1 MTNDNYTMM
10 SDTQLLDEIHKVE
23 LKIDSV
29 HLNRYVK
36 NHYPELYRELKNRT
50 QFLFDYYGEN
60 LVPIHAIIYSLE
72 HGLVG
77 MPICAHP
84 DCSNVVGWNKSGFR
98 VYCCREHCVSDPN
111 VKQKIKHTCQD
122 RYGSDSPLQSK
133 VIREKI
139 RQRFIDTY
147 GVDNPAKLQQ
157 VQEKMKRTCTERF
170 GVENAFQSEE
180 IKKKI
185 RQTNKTRYGKEFP
198 GQVESIKEKK
208 RQTLMEHYGVDVPL
222 KCKELVEKSERT
234 TIERYGYNRVAKSP
248 LFSAY
253 HRKRI
258 FHDNIWFDSSWEIEV
273 YDFLKENH
281 IQFEYS
287 PSISILYEYDC
298 RQYTYHPDFIV
309 NGKLYEVKG
318 DHFFRVNES
327 GHEVMVNPYRDPEWT
342 DERYE
347 WECGKYE
354 AKHQCMISNNVTI
367 IRECQMT
374 DMKTLFGL

>member
-1 MTNDNYTMM
+1 MNLTSNKVVKLKETKMNTMNNDELVL
-10 SDTQLLDEIHKVE
+10 QLQN
-23 LKIDSV
+23 LKKKHGIW
-29 HLNRYVK
+29 LK
-36 NHYPELYRELKNRT
+36 RELNIKYPIILNELMNRT
-50 QFLFDYYGEN
+50 SFLDPNKNY
-60 LVPIHAIIYSLE
+60 PISARIYCLE
-72 HGLVG
+72 HNITEQ
-77 MPICAHP
+77 PICSNPTCTNPVNWNGKHAFRRCCCH
-84 DCSNVVGWNKSGFR
+84 DCSVRDPITQMKSKTTCEDRYGTQYSWQSEQVKKKIRAKWMKTLGVDNPQKSKKVQEKTRNTNNDRYGGPAPACSKEVVSR
-98 VYCCREHCVSDPN
+98 ME
-111 VKQKIKHTCQD
+111 QTCQD
-122 RYGSDSPLQSK
+122 RYGVSNFS
-133 VIREKI
+133 
-139 RQRFIDTY
+139 Y
-147 GVDNPAKLQQ
+147 
-157 VQEKMKRTCTERF
+157 
-170 GVENAFQSEE
+170 
-180 IKKKI
+180 
-185 RQTNKTRYGKEFP
+185 
-198 GQVESIKEKK
+198 
-208 RQTLMEHYGVDVPL
+208 
-222 KCKELVEKSERT
+222 
-234 TIERYGYNRVAKSP
+234 SP

-281 IQFEYS
+281 VPFGYS
-287 PSISILYEYDC
+287 PSISIPYEYDG

-374 DMKTLFGL
+374 DLKTLFGL